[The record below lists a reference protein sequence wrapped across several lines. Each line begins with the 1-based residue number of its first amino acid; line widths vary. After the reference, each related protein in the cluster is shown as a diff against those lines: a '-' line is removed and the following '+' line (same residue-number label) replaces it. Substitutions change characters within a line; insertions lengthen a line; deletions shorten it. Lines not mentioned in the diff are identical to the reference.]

1 MSILKDPY
9 YDRSETSNSDLG
21 WLEKYWLPQS
31 FIIDLEAVFRF
42 GSLVDAM
49 ITEPEQ
55 VDYFKMTVAGISYNK
70 DEFKMAAELKKIFF
84 ADSFCKSLAAQ
95 CELQKVSTNQV
106 FTINYNGFV
115 FNLSVRCK
123 WDFFASRIDL
133 CGDLKTTAST
143 TQKEF
148 EKSIFH
154 YNYDRQAAFYMDIE
168 NKSNFIFIGISKKNG
183 KIFKVI
189 VRRGDAIY
197 NSGKAKYEELAFRY
211 FYLFGNVNHASKC

>member
-9 YDRSETSNSDLG
+9 YERPETSNSDLG

-31 FIIDLEAVFRF
+31 FVIDLEAAFRF

-55 VDYFKMTVAGISYNK
+55 VDYFKMTVAGVTYNK
-70 DEFKMAAELKKIFF
+70 AEFEKAIEIKKVFF
-84 ADSFCKSLAAQ
+84 SDPFCKSLAAQ
-95 CELQKVSTNQV
+95 CELQKVSSNDAFLITYNEFQ
-106 FTINYNGFV
+106 FT
-115 FNLSVRCK
+115 LPVRCK

-133 CGDLKTTAST
+133 CGDLKTTAAE
-143 TQKEF
+143 TQKQF
-148 EKSIFH
+148 EHSIFH

-168 NKSNFIFIGISKKNG
+168 NKSNFIFIGISKKNK

-189 VRRGDAIY
+189 VRRGDNIY
-197 NSGKAKYEELAFRY
+197 KSGRAKYEELAFRY
-211 FYLFGNVNHASKC
+211 WYLFGTINQAA